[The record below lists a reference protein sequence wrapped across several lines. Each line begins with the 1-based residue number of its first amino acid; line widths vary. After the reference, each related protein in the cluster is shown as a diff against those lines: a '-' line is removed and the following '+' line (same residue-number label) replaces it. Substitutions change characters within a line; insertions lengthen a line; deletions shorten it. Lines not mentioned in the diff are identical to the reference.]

1 MSLSP
6 SVKVYIEIE
15 KDSNMKYEYNKQSQ
29 QLELDRIL
37 PAPFVYPFAYG
48 FIPNTL
54 AADGDDLDALI
65 IHPDVSICMDT
76 TYDAYVV
83 GALRMEDEH
92 GADEK
97 VLCVLDSATV
107 VTNAAKAAIETFFS
121 TYKIGYADKWSKTYG
136 FMNQQEAIALVERCR
151 QRQADRT
158 TH

>member
-1 MSLSP
+1 M

-15 KDSNMKYEYNKQSQ
+15 KATNMKYEYNKQTES
-29 QLELDRIL
+29 LELDRIL

-65 IHPDVSICMDT
+65 IHPDGSIRMDT
-76 TYDAYVV
+76 TYDTHVV

-97 VLCVLDSATV
+97 VLCVLDAATV
-107 VTNAAKAAIETFFS
+107 VTDAERKTIEAFFS
-121 TYKIGYADKWSKTYG
+121 TYKNGYADKWSKTNG
-136 FMNQQEAIALVERCR
+136 FMTQQEAVALAAHCR
-151 QRQADRT
+151 QRQAD
-158 TH
+158 HMGH